1 MYDRESKLELK
12 PKRTEKD
19 KIRNYSHDKEKEQK
33 LEEQMALENEFGAVG
48 FGTKKDQ
55 KKDEKLMVISG
66 MEQSPYAHT
75 MDSKRVK
82 EIGATKTS
90 NKPIFTNPH
99 DKKNSA
105 VLLKFKKKEMSKK
118 IVKNLQSLVESGK
131 FNVLNEMLPFLNEK
145 SIKQKI
151 SLLVEKRHDRQS
163 LDVEQ
168 ERIIESL
175 QNEQIKK
182 EQQKRKFI
190 LNISNAI
197 NKQLEKEQNKE
208 QHHVDEDY
216 YINLVLNA
224 LALKNDNEEDDEK
237 GK

>member
-19 KIRNYSHDKEKEQK
+19 KIRNYSHDKEKEQR

-66 MEQSPYAHT
+66 MEQSPYTNA

-82 EIGATKTS
+82 EIGAVKTS

-208 QHHVDEDY
+208 HHVDEDY

-224 LALKNDNEEDDEK
+224 LALKNENEEDDEK